1 MSAEP
6 ESSDTPK
13 SANEPF
19 KRPVVV
25 PPTTLRDRLLHRLPH
40 YTGPY
45 NVGYMDIEVPARNP
59 RPVSDLKRDGKP
71 VLRLDTALMAV
82 YYPCELRKDL
92 KAADGSETLH
102 RVNWMPRPKIP
113 TSKGYAKMMNLPWV
127 PVTAYL
133 AWTSLY
139 TKLPALRNAQL
150 AGSWPD
156 QMLREPGP
164 SGEAARKD
172 KAKDMNAKANRS
184 TYGTFQSD
192 DAASSSAS
200 SSSDSSSDTKRTP
213 RFPVIIFS
221 HGLGGS
227 RLCYS
232 AICGELASFG
242 FIVVA
247 VEHRDGSGART
258 YVSLPNDMSPNDIE
272 SSTAVLHNHNKD
284 NAKPQGHKHVKR
296 RRDKDLNPYYVMD
309 YIIPKDNAQDTSPH
323 NPHGV
328 DKKLRSAQIELR
340 QLEIEEIYH
349 VLGMINSGDGAAV
362 AAMNLR
368 KKGNVGSSSIGL
380 RGVDWDDWKD
390 KMFLENVTIMGH
402 SFGGATTVQMC
413 RQDELDW
420 VGQGVILDGWGPGT
434 PQPETPSDKMSKPLI
449 CISSEAFMHWKEN
462 FDRIVEICQE
472 PRQSGA
478 LCWMVTIVGS
488 THLSMSDF
496 AVLYPHWMSY
506 LTKTMVNP
514 IRAFYLTVA
523 SSLEF
528 LSITLPP
535 EQTKYNNSWLNE
547 HLLETVHTPA
557 GTEPDPN
564 EPLRTDHA
572 PEDKWVA
579 VRLKIPNEFWARVR
593 AWLRR
598 VRETLTCS
606 AKEEMMVANGLEDF
620 SEQPEIWTHL
630 CPTSSQVDR
639 HMQRARG
646 DA

>member
-1 MSAEP
+1 MTAETETNTNP
-6 ESSDTPK
+6 R
-13 SANEPF
+13 
-19 KRPVVV
+19 RPIVV

-82 YYPCELRKDL
+82 YYPAQLREDL
-92 KAADGSETLH
+92 KTPDGGETLR
-102 RVNWMPRPKIP
+102 RVNWMPRPKIA
-113 TSKGYAKMMNLPWV
+113 TSKGYAKMMNMPWI
-127 PVTAYL
+127 PVTGYL
-133 AWTSLY
+133 AWTSLF

-156 QMLREPGP
+156 EMLSEPGR
-164 SGEAARKD
+164 SGDVARKEEAENI
-172 KAKDMNAKANRS
+172 KAGAAEA
-184 TYGTFQSD
+184 TYGTFKSD
-192 DAASSSAS
+192 GSSES
-200 SSSDSSSDTKRTP
+200 SGAKHTP

-258 YVSLPNDMSPNDIE
+258 YVSVPNDMSPSDIE
-272 SSTAVLHNHNKD
+272 SSTAVLHNHNNEDPKG
-284 NAKPQGHKHVKR
+284 QGHKHVR
-296 RRDKDLNPYYVMD
+296 RRKDKELNPYYVMD

-328 DKKLRSAQIELR
+328 DKKLRTAQIELR
-340 QLEIEEIYH
+340 MEEIEEVYY
-349 VLGMINSGDGAAV
+349 VLEMINRGEGADVAAV
-362 AAMNLR
+362 NLR
-368 KKGNVGSSSIGL
+368 KKGNVGSSSVGL
-380 RGVDWDDWKD
+380 RGVNWDDWKD
-390 KMFLENVTIMGH
+390 RMFLDNVTIMGH

-413 RQDELDW
+413 RKDALNW
-420 VGQGVILDGWGPGT
+420 VGQGIVLDGWGPGT
-434 PQPETPSDKMSKPLI
+434 PEAQGPDDKNRKPLI

-462 FDRIVEICQE
+462 FDRIVEICHE

-478 LCWMVTIVGS
+478 LCWMITIVGS

-523 SSLEF
+523 ASLEF

-547 HLLETVHTPA
+547 QLLKSTHTPVGA
-557 GTEPDPN
+557 QPDPD
-564 EPLRTDHA
+564 EPLKPDHA

-579 VRLKIPNEFWARVR
+579 VRLKIPNEFWARVW
-593 AWLRR
+593 ALLRR
-598 VRETLTCS
+598 VRETILCT
-606 AKEEMMVANGLEDF
+606 AKEEAMVANGLEDF
-620 SEQPEIWTHL
+620 SEEPEIWTHI
-630 CPTSSQVDR
+630 CPTSGQVDR
-639 HMQRARG
+639 HVKKARG